1 MQCTLRHNSV
11 MAMMVDIS
19 NRRQQKNM
27 HMYGTCARTPTCSC
41 CIARTSSARSAAISM
56 PANNMVSR
64 RFKRV
69 SAHLRIELRSTIQHA
84 CRRSSTQ
91 DGIILSRR
99 HCVTDT
105 IMHGRPQRQKCTPRQ
120 CHGSTTRGTMWMA
133 LIRQQH
139 TIIMNAHLLFVLHL
153 HSVSGVESESDFR
166 GLLL

>member
-1 MQCTLRHNSV
+1 
-11 MAMMVDIS
+11 MVDIT

-27 HMYGTCARTPTCSC
+27 HMYGTCAHTPTCSC

-91 DGIILSRR
+91 EGTVLSRR
-99 HCVTDT
+99 HCVTNT
-105 IMHGRPQRQKCTPRQ
+105 TMYGRSRRQKCTPRQ
-120 CHGSTTRGTMWMA
+120 GSTTRGAMWMV

-139 TIIMNAHLLFVLHL
+139 TTIMNAHLLFVLHL
-153 HSVSGVESESDFR
+153 HSVSGVESSQTFAVYYAKLKSR
-166 GLLL
+166 YSLRI